1 MSDLLGALYK
11 AMSGLNAFT
20 KGLDNLSNNVAN
32 LNTTGYKANDVF
44 YRELTGKGDSGN
56 SNETGSQILTGQGV
70 EVGGTKVRFA
80 DGELAETGED
90 TDLAISGN
98 GLFILRDG
106 TDEYYTRAGE
116 FELDSDGYL
125 VDPGTG
131 LRVAKIDESG
141 NLQDIHKGE

>member
-1 MSDLLGALYK
+1 MSDLLGTLYK

-20 KGLDNLSNNVAN
+20 RGLDNLSNNVAN

-44 YRELTGKGDSGN
+44 YRELTGGNGSGYSDDLGN
-56 SNETGSQILTGQGV
+56 QIQTGQGV

-98 GLFILRDG
+98 GFFVLRDG
-106 TDEYYTRAGE
+106 DTEY
-116 FELDSDGYL
+116 
-125 VDPGTG
+125 
-131 LRVAKIDESG
+131 
-141 NLQDIHKGE
+141 